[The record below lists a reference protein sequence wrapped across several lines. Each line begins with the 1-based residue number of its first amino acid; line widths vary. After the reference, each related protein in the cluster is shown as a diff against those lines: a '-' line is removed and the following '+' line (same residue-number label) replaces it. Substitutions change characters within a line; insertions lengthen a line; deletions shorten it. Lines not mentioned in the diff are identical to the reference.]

1 MVSTNYTPWISKQNI
16 DINGDIQVVL
26 TGNTL
31 PKDIEGGYIYF
42 SQSPFGAI
50 DVTNLNSSILATHA
64 RFDRRSQSF
73 YAPTKL
79 RGIPSGY
86 IMLGLY
92 DTFDDYF
99 ITNNYWTNPWTG
111 MTTGAMTNMAPIW
124 SSGDISNLTFHSNTR
139 ALTLNIKENP
149 NDENNLWLTLGD
161 FGPDTNYN
169 WIGRLPLKS

>member
-1 MVSTNYTPWISKQNI
+1 M
-16 DINGDIQVVL
+16 GDIQVVL

-79 RGIPSGY
+79 RGIPTV
-86 IMLGLY
+86 I
-92 DTFDDYF
+92 
-99 ITNNYWTNPWTG
+99 
-111 MTTGAMTNMAPIW
+111 
-124 SSGDISNLTFHSNTR
+124 
-139 ALTLNIKENP
+139 
-149 NDENNLWLTLGD
+149 
-161 FGPDTNYN
+161 
-169 WIGRLPLKS
+169 